1 MEELKWSVKKYTKKL
16 GPEEARARARE
27 RERERESESDR
38 SGRSNRWIVCPF
50 NLRLHRADLFRALR
64 AASFTFARSSTL
76 PQAEQRFSV
85 LNEFDVDSRK
95 SGSLL
100 MQRSFFFFFYT
111 CIYFAVCEL
120 ICTLADYRYYFASS
134 FPPV

>member
-16 GPEEARARARE
+16 GPEEARARA
-27 RERERESESDR
+27 RESESDR

-64 AASFTFARSSTL
+64 AASFNFARSSTL

-100 MQRSFFFFFYT
+100 MR
-111 CIYFAVCEL
+111 
-120 ICTLADYRYYFASS
+120 ASS
-134 FPPV
+134 FFLIHVYTSLFAN